1 MKTPNYI
8 EFMRTSVP
16 GPYGIPLKVIEQN
29 EKEILIEIEID
40 DIIHGFPVKVSDITN
55 SIASPIDEDLL
66 FVEITPDAM
75 SKLYG
80 KISSVV
86 KSEANPYIL

>member
-1 MKTPNYI
+1 MKKPTYI

-16 GPYGIPLKVIEQN
+16 GPYGIPLKVIEQSD
-29 EKEILIEIEID
+29 EEILIEIEID
-40 DIIHGFPVKVSDITN
+40 D
-55 SIASPIDEDLL
+55 IASPIDEDLL

>member
-1 MKTPNYI
+1 MKKEKYV
-8 EFMRTSVP
+8 ELMRTSTP

-29 EKEILIEIEID
+29 DKEILIEIEIND
-40 DIIHGFPVKVSDITN
+40 VIHGFPIKVSDVLN
-55 SIASPIDEDLL
+55 SIASPVDEDLM
-66 FVEITPDAM
+66 FIEITPDAM